1 MVIAGRFVLYRG
13 LDLCTVEIWGK
24 SFRME
29 ELLLKTISALTFIVI
44 SVLTLV
50 IVLASVGKTLGIRKF
65 YISVLIRIFE
75 VDPAALIHVVAEL
88 RL

>member
-1 MVIAGRFVLYRG
+1 
-13 LDLCTVEIWGK
+13 
-24 SFRME
+24 ME

-75 VDPAALIHVVAEL
+75 VDKKDLAALIHFIHRAQQFISYSPNNAL
-88 RL
+88 GSLTT